1 MHIIGVVVSVVIGI
15 YTLSWSWILLK
26 DNNRAG
32 AAWSFLLAIS
42 SLTASLYYFIRH
54 GFFP

>member
-1 MHIIGVVVSVVIGI
+1 MHIIGVVVSIIIGV

-42 SLTASLYYFIRH
+42 SVAASLYYFIQH